1 MTELSPLFGR
11 FNTLFVVKD
20 RKRPEILPLPAQ
32 EKDFCFRESMDSKEK
47 PRFALAQ

>member
-20 RKRPEILPLPAQ
+20 RKRLEILLLPAAG
-32 EKDFCFRESMDSKEK
+32 EGFLFSRKHG
-47 PRFALAQ
+47 